1 MLAVHV
7 ASCRLFSA
15 FPAQATTIEDH
26 TELIRQITSLGSL
39 SKYKETAELV
49 RGIPLD
55 PLIQAAIQN
64 FKDAGKD
71 RKSLTTVGHFSL
83 DSSRYTGSNAFTAIL
98 DSMIFVRS
106 DKVLDVISYAKSDAV
121 VANLIGATR
130 LLRVCNI
137 LYNVSLDQ
145 NKKNKEQ
152 QISASSSSWKQ
163 PSHQF
168 SFDDLAD
175 DCPNSKSGMKRNSRQ
190 AEIEFVQLFSP
201 WLIKMT
207 PVERW
212 YQIRTIVKDMTYK
225 VTNTS
230 SIRLI
235 KTQIFHLHEELE
247 NIGING
253 GHVTNVDMTVIGDV
267 ALASF
272 DAFRFD
278 GKVEKSVNI
287 LTEIVAASK

>member
-1 MLAVHV
+1 MLKVHI
-7 ASCRLFSA
+7 ASCRPFSA
-15 FPAQATTIEDH
+15 SIPQVTTAENH
-26 TELIRQITSLGSL
+26 AELIRQITSLGSL
-39 SKYKETAELV
+39 SKYKETAELI

-55 PLIQAAIQN
+55 PLIQSAVQN
-64 FKDAGKD
+64 FKDGGKD
-71 RKSLTTVGHFSL
+71 QKDLTSVDNLSF
-83 DSSRYTGSNAFTAIL
+83 DSSRYTETNAFTAIL

-106 DKVLDVISYAKSDAV
+106 DKVLDVISYGKSDV
-121 VANLIGATR
+121 VAANLIGATR

-137 LYNVSLDQ
+137 LYNVSLD
-145 NKKNKEQ
+145 NSKKNELQ
-152 QISASSSSWKQ
+152 TSASSSSWKHAT
-163 PSHQF
+163 HQF
-168 SFDDLAD
+168 SFDDRAE

-190 AEIEFVQLFSP
+190 AEIAFVQLFSP

-225 VTNTS
+225 ITNTS

-247 NIGING
+247 NINMKRGY
-253 GHVTNVDMTVIGDV
+253 VTNVDMTVIGDV
-267 ALASF
+267 AMASF
-272 DAFRFD
+272 DAFRLD

-287 LTEIVAASK
+287 LTELVAASK